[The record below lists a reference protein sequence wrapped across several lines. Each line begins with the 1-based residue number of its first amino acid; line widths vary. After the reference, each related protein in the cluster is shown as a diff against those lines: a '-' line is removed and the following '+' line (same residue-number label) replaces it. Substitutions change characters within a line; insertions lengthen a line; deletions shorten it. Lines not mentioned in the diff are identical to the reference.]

1 MGEERRVLIAGATG
15 DLGTAVARVM
25 DTQGWSLILH
35 GNSRV
40 TRLANL
46 ADDLHGEAI
55 IEADFGTSGWESTV
69 HEAVDREAGLD
80 ALVFCVGIN
89 PLAVTTEE
97 VDDSDWTRILQIN
110 LTSAWR
116 LITVCLPALRKAQA
130 SSIVLVSSVFGIKA
144 PARRLAYSVSKHG
157 LIGVAQV
164 VAQEEAGRVRANAVA
179 AGPMWGENVRR
190 IFQNHAREAG
200 MTIDEYV
207 ATRARRIPGR
217 RFITVEECAQVCA
230 FLASK
235 DSAGING
242 QTIMVDG
249 GEF

>member
-1 MGEERRVLIAGATG
+1 MHKKRRVFIAGATG

-25 DTQGWSLILH
+25 GSQGWSLILH
-35 GNSRV
+35 GN
-40 TRLANL
+40 TRLTQLANL
-46 ADDLHGEAI
+46 GDDLHAEKVIDG
-55 IEADFGTSGWESTV
+55 DFDSPGWEVIVSNV
-69 HEAVDREAGLD
+69 VECEEVLD

-89 PLAVTTEE
+89 PLAVTADE
-97 VDDSDWTRILQIN
+97 VPEVEWERILRVN

-116 LITVCLPALRKAQA
+116 LIAVCLPALRRSEAA
-130 SSIVLVSSVFGIKA
+130 SVVLVSSVFGVKA

-157 LIGVAQV
+157 LVGLAQTI
-164 VAQEEAGRVRANAVA
+164 AQEEDGNVRANAVA

-190 IFQNHAREAG
+190 IFQSHAREAG

-217 RFITVEECAQVCA
+217 RFVTVEECAQVCA
-230 FLASK
+230 FLASRE
-235 DSAGING
+235 SLGING
-242 QTIMVDG
+242 QTIAVDG